1 MYSACLFALNSV
13 NEPEEEPYLTLD
25 EVGATLE
32 HLQKNLTGNV
42 VLWWAECPTCL
53 CHRYA
58 DKKQNIIYAIITTLH
73 KNGRLQH

>member
-1 MYSACLFALNSV
+1 MFICSYSV

-42 VLWWAECPTCL
+42 VLWWAECNTCL

-58 DKKQNIIYAIITTLH
+58 DKK
-73 KNGRLQH
+73 